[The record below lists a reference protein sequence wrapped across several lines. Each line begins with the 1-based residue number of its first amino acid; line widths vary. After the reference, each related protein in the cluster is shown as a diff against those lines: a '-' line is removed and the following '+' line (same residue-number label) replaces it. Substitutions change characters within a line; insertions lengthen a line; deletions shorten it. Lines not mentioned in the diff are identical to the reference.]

1 MIHMRVLIITQI
13 YLPEMGALS
22 NRLYPI
28 VNRLTAAGHEV
39 TVATGMPNYPAGKVF
54 PEYRGKLYARERTP
68 AAEVIRTAYYTV
80 ARNRSKFTQLLSYL
94 CFMPAVLISALRAG
108 KADVV
113 FITSPPTFP
122 VIPAVLVARLRGAR
136 LVLDVRD
143 IWSDELVSYGESN
156 TRSMPV
162 RVARILERWGYRSA
176 DLIGCTTNSLVE
188 TVIERGGHEDKTF
201 YFPNGAD
208 LDLFKPLERDNPVND
223 KFGLGDRFTVMY
235 SGLFGIKHGLEV
247 LLQAAANLRDR
258 KDIAFLLVGNGARRD
273 ALDRFIRENELDNVI
288 IAGERPIEEIPHI
301 LARADVC
308 FAACRPEPYPKKLI
322 SVKVFEYLA
331 CERPVVGSFEG
342 ESARIIHESGGGI
355 VVPPGDAYGVTA
367 AILRLYENAE
377 LRRDMG
383 AAGKKYIERNFSR
396 NDWADR
402 FEKIVSNL
410 CDRTAVR
417 HEPIPTGAD
426 ANV

>member
-1 MIHMRVLIITQI
+1 MRILIITQI

-28 VNRLTAAGHEV
+28 VNRLAAAGHEV
-39 TVATGMPNYPAGKVF
+39 TVATGMPNYPTGKVF
-54 PEYRGKLYARERTP
+54 PGYRGKLSLRETTS

-80 ARNRSKFTQLLSYL
+80 PRNRSKITQLLSYL

-108 KADVV
+108 KVDVV
-113 FITSPPTFP
+113 FVTSPPTFP

-143 IWSDELVSYGESN
+143 IWSDELVSYGESG
-156 TRSMPV
+156 TDSLPV
-162 RVARILERWGYRSA
+162 RMARFLERWGYKSA

-188 TVIERGGHEDKTF
+188 TVVRRGASVDKTF

-208 LDLFKPLERDNPVND
+208 LDLFKPVERENPIAD
-223 KFGLGDRFTVMY
+223 GLGLGDRFVVMY

-247 LLQAAANLRDR
+247 LLEAAKTLSRK
-258 KDIAFLLVGNGARRD
+258 KDIVFLLIGNGARRD
-273 ALDRFIRENELDNVI
+273 ALDRFIRDNGLTNVI
-288 IAGERPIEEIPHI
+288 IAGERPIEDIPHI
-301 LARADVC
+301 LARADAC

-331 CERPVVGSFEG
+331 CERAVVGSFEG
-342 ESARIIHESGGGI
+342 ESARIIYESGGGI
-355 VVPPGDAYGVTA
+355 VVPPGDAKGVA
-367 AILRLYENAE
+367 DAVLRLYKDAE
-377 LRRDMG
+377 LRRSMG
-383 AAGKKYIERNFSR
+383 AAGRKYVERNFSR
-396 NDWADR
+396 NGWADR
-402 FEKIVSNL
+402 FEKIVS
-410 CDRTAVR
+410 DRFDRAALQGT
-417 HEPIPTGAD
+417 PIASSAD